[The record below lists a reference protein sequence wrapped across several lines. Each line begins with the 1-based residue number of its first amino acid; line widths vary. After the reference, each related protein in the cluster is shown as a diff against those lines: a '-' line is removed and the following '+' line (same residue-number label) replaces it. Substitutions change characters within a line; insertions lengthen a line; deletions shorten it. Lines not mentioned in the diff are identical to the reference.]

1 MIEAVEAK
9 KVGGPRFIL
18 TPCKF
23 VQAID
28 DTYDYTPKP
37 FKNGDVTNPAGTNAV
52 RPTLL
57 DFTRKLQID
66 VKPPFLPFSEL
77 IFNQWLGLLQAPL
90 PRHPSRLTTR
100 FVARP
105 FRYVVVHI

>member
-9 KVGGPRFIL
+9 GVGGPRSTL

-57 DFTRKLQID
+57 DFTRRLQID
-66 VKPPFLPFSEL
+66 VKRTFLFPSHNLFS
-77 IFNQWLGLLQAPL
+77 ING
-90 PRHPSRLTTR
+90 
-100 FVARP
+100 
-105 FRYVVVHI
+105 